1 MSKQTSNK
9 FSPEREGPWPST
21 MPQQRS
27 LLAPES
33 QSFPDNVVA
42 GFRSA
47 ACFGD
52 QGAPAVLQLV
62 REKVSRNPIGLQE
75 PAATFSGRPR

>member
-9 FSPEREGPWPST
+9 FSPGGAMALNHAAT
-21 MPQQRS
+21 AL